1 MIPRCGPHGH
11 CEWALPFPPKP
22 DNLSSMQTIT
32 TPIKALSWNMQAG
45 MGTRKFRD
53 YALRVHENILPAG
66 KAVRLAHA
74 SRQLAE
80 FDLVGIQECD
90 LGSWR
95 SGNAHQGRLLA
106 AKAFTHHAFH
116 TSRRISKVA
125 GSGLALLSKYPL
137 VDAMGHILPSRLPG
151 RGALSARVET
161 PRGTLRVLVVH
172 FSLGFKDQARQ
183 WGWVRDWVDRSALPS
198 LVMGDFNVGP
208 GCPMFDSLVSDWD
221 KESIYQP
228 PATFPSWKPT
238 RALDHILTMGLRAG
252 PPEIFDPG
260 VSDHLGMARKIWLP
274 GDS

>member
-1 MIPRCGPHGH
+1 MAIAGRCPA
-11 CEWALPFPPKP
+11 ALPFFAKT
-22 DNLSSMQTIT
+22 DNLGPMESIT
-32 TPIKALSWNMQAG
+32 SPIKALSWNMQAG
-45 MGTRKFRD
+45 MGTRKLRD
-53 YALRVHENILPAG
+53 YALRAHENILPAG
-66 KAVRLAHA
+66 KAIRLAHA

-106 AKAFTHHAFH
+106 ADTFDHHAFH
-116 TSRRISKVA
+116 TSRRISRVA

-137 VDAMGHILPSRLPG
+137 LDATGHMLPSRLPG
-151 RGALSARVET
+151 RGALSACVET
-161 PRGTLRVLVVH
+161 PAGTLRVLVVH

-183 WGWVRDWVDRSALPS
+183 WGWVKDWVRRSPLPS

-208 GCPMFDSLVSDWD
+208 GCPLFDSVVKDWHGD
-221 KESIYQP
+221 SVYQP

-238 RALDHILTMGLRAG
+238 RSLDHILTMGVRAG

-260 VSDHLGMARKIWLP
+260 ISDHLGMARKIWLP
-274 GDS
+274 GDP